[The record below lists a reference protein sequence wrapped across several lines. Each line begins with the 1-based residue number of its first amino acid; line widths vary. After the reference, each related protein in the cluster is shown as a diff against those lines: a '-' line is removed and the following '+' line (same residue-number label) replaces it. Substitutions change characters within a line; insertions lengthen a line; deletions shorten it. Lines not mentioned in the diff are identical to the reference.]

1 LAGTDQK
8 PGNGIKIA
16 KFRES
21 ESILSYQDKDFTE
34 ISKRIFSLPL
44 WGVRISSL
52 KIFIFFCFFV
62 LGVSFSGAQ
71 TTEERQ
77 ASGKK
82 EGPYKVAI
90 LPVAINS
97 PENLEFM
104 REGLL
109 DMLSSRIFLEGRVE
123 VLEKRIVKK
132 AISGLSGEIDAEAA
146 RKLGAQLEVDYVVFG
161 SLTKL
166 GDSASLDLKVVDI
179 KGEKAPSAVFVQ
191 AKKMEEVINGADEIA
206 RKVDE
211 KILGYPLT
219 PPVAVA
225 KKVDEKILG
234 YPLTPPGAVAKVESP
249 PAPLPGFRPAMPSRG
264 QETVVSAEF
273 WQSQSFPYRVKGMA
287 VGDFD
292 GDGQN
297 EVAMIGNRDLYIYRL
312 DKAGFVL
319 VKKFEGDKL
328 DNYLA
333 VDAGDINKDGT
344 AEIFVT
350 NLQKDSLQ
358 SFVVTF
364 GNGAYQKTVKDQ
376 DWFYRVVEW
385 GDRGSVLLGQG
396 KGSQSGFAGPIYEM
410 AWDGK
415 KYKDVRKI
423 EAPQSFS
430 LYGFG
435 TFGYQ
440 DQTYYIFIDPQFRLR
455 VTDTKGK
462 DVWKSQTLYGTDISF
477 QARPLLPGTRGVA
490 EGDEFEYI
498 NVRVI
503 VRKNEVLILKNNSPI
518 GQLFKRTKY
527 YTGGEVQSLVW
538 TGAMFT
544 ERWRSQ
550 EIPGYLVDLQVRDLD
565 GKPGSELIV
574 AVNLPREGILSGY
587 ESSALMV
594 SPLKESAK

>member
-1 LAGTDQK
+1 MNFQEK
-8 PGNGIKIA
+8 NFVKENRRFCPFPFEGI
-16 KFRES
+16 
-21 ESILSYQDKDFTE
+21 
-34 ISKRIFSLPL
+34 
-44 WGVRISSL
+44 RISSL
-52 KIFIFFCFFV
+52 KTLIFLLFFLFGIS
-62 LGVSFSGAQ
+62 LSEAQ

-77 ASGKK
+77 ASTKK
-82 EGPYKVAI
+82 QGPYKVAI
-90 LPVAINS
+90 LPVAVNS
-97 PENLEFM
+97 PENVEFM

-123 VLEKRIVKK
+123 VLEKRTVKK
-132 AISGLSGEIDAEAA
+132 VLSGLSEEIDAEVA
-146 RKLGAQLEVDYVVFG
+146 RKLGTELDVDYVVFG

-179 KGEKAPSAVFVQ
+179 KGEKTPAAVFVQ
-191 AKKMEEVINGADEIA
+191 AKKMEEIISGVDEIA

-211 KILGYPLT
+211 KILGYSLT

-225 KKVDEKILG
+225 KKVDEKNLG
-234 YPLTPPGAVAKVESP
+234 YPLTPPGAVAKVEKPSP
-249 PAPLPGFRPAMPSRG
+249 EAAVSPAPAPLPGFRPAIPSRS
-264 QETVVSAEF
+264 QPMVASTEF
-273 WQSQSFPYRVKGMA
+273 WQSQSFPYRVKGMVA
-287 VGDFD
+287 GDFD
-292 GDGQN
+292 GDGRS

-319 VKKFEGDKL
+319 VKKFEGDNL

-333 VDAGDINKDGT
+333 VDAGDINKDGK

-358 SFVVTF
+358 SFVVAF
-364 GNGAYQKTVKDQ
+364 SNGSFQKTVKGQ
-376 DWFYRVVEW
+376 DWFFRVVEW
-385 GDRGSVLLGQG
+385 GTRGSVLLGQG
-396 KGSQSGFAGPIYEM
+396 KGIQSGFLGPIYEM

-423 EAPQSFS
+423 DAPEGFN

-435 TFGYQ
+435 TFEYNE
-440 DQTYYIFIDPQFRLR
+440 QTYYLFIDSQFRLR

-462 DVWKSQTLYGTDISF
+462 EVWKSETLYGTDISF
-477 QARPLLPGTRGVA
+477 QVKPAQYGARGVV

-498 NVRVI
+498 NVRTI
-503 VRKNEVLILKNNSPI
+503 VRKNEVLILKNISPI

-550 EIPGYLVDLQVRDLD
+550 EIPGYLADLQLRDLD
-565 GKPGSELIV
+565 GNAGSELIV
-574 AVNLPREGILSGY
+574 AVNLPKEGILSGY

-594 SPLKESAK
+594 SPLKESGK